1 MDATKSGADRNE
13 PQRYSP
19 DEIEPCW
26 QAQGDAPPNLYA
38 AEPHTSGKAKFY
50 CLEMLPYPSGQL
62 HMGHVRN
69 YAIGYSKAR
78 FMRMRDYDVL
88 HPRGWDA
95 FALPGVNAAL
105 KSNTPPCE

>member
-1 MDATKSGADRNE
+1 
-13 PQRYSP
+13 
-19 DEIEPCW
+19 
-26 QAQGDAPPNLYA
+26 
-38 AEPHTSGKAKFY
+38 
-50 CLEMLPYPSGQL
+50 
-62 HMGHVRN
+62 MGHVRN